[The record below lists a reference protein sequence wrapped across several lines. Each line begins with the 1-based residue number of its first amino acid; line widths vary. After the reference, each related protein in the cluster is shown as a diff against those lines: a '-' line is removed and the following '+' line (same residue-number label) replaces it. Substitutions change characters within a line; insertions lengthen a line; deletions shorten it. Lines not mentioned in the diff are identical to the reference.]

1 MEYYELKKEKNIYSA
16 ESVTE
21 GHPDK
26 LCDYISDK
34 ILDYIL
40 TLDSNAYVGCEVIIS
55 NNKIVVF
62 GQVTSNVEINY
73 KQVVLNSLIE
83 LGYDNPEN
91 GIDLSTYQI
100 EVDINN
106 QSTDIAKGVQCDEG
120 AGDQGIMFGFAC
132 NETIEMMPLPIVLS
146 HRLTKRL
153 ADVRKQGLV
162 DYIRPDGKALVSVEY
177 VNEKIKRID
186 NVIISIQHSENVNIE
201 EVREF
206 VLNNVIKVVLPNE
219 LLDEKTKYYINPTG
233 RFVIGG
239 PQGDSGL
246 TGRKIMVDTY
256 GSYARHGGGAFSGK
270 DPSKVDRSAAYMA
283 RYIAKNLVA
292 TGLISKVEIGLSYAI
307 GKSEP
312 TSIFVN
318 SYGQKFDS
326 GMINSDD
333 IIKMIKE
340 VFSLK
345 VKDIIALT
353 WWSQPVAIF
362 NTKNRI
368 KDITTANQL
377 KAISDKWCKAD
388 DLDEY
393 DNKILEKDVLGFGV
407 IGKRLAIEYF
417 DKEN

>member
-270 DPSKVDRSAAYMA
+270 DPSKVDRSAAYFA
-283 RYIAKNLVA
+283 RYIAKNIVK
-292 TGLISKVEIGLSYAI
+292 SEIADKCEVQLAYAI
-307 GKSEP
+307 GKAEP
-312 TSIFVN
+312 VSVFVN
-318 SYGQKFDS
+318 TYGTGKISDEELTGIILDSFD
-326 GMINSDD
+326 MRPAA
-333 IIKMIKE
+333 IIEKLDLRKPIYKKTAAYGHFGREDMGFKWE
-340 VFSLK
+340 
-345 VKDIIALT
+345 LT
-353 WWSQPVAIF
+353 DMAD
-362 NTKNRI
+362 T
-368 KDITTANQL
+368 L
-377 KAISDKWCKAD
+377 KAKA
-388 DLDEY
+388 
-393 DNKILEKDVLGFGV
+393 NI
-407 IGKRLAIEYF
+407 
-417 DKEN
+417 

>member
-1 MEYYELKKEKNIYSA
+1 MEYYELKKEKKIYSA

-34 ILDYIL
+34 ILDNIL
-40 TLDSNAYVGCEVIIS
+40 ALDSNAYVGCEVIIS

-132 NETIEMMPLPIVLS
+132 NETIEMMPFPIVLS

-153 ADVRKQGLV
+153 TDVRKQGLV
-162 DYIRPDGKALVSVEY
+162 DYLRPDGKALVSVEY

-219 LLDEKTKYYINPTG
+219 LLDDKTKYYINPTG

-318 SYGQKFDS
+318 SYGEKFDS
-326 GMINSDD
+326 GMINGDD
-333 IIKMIKE
+333 IIEMIKE
-340 VFSLK
+340 VFPLK
-345 VKDIIALT
+345 VKDII
-353 WWSQPVAIF
+353 
-362 NTKNRI
+362 
-368 KDITTANQL
+368 
-377 KAISDKWCKAD
+377 
-388 DLDEY
+388 
-393 DNKILEKDVLGFGV
+393 
-407 IGKRLAIEYF
+407 EYF
-417 DKEN
+417 DLRRPIYSKITNYGHFGKESLPWEKNDKVSDIKKYFTKTKGIIFIN

>member
-120 AGDQGIMFGFAC
+120 AGDQGIIFGFAC

-162 DYIRPDGKALVSVEY
+162 DYLRPDGKALVSVEY

-345 VKDIIALT
+345 VKDII
-353 WWSQPVAIF
+353 
-362 NTKNRI
+362 
-368 KDITTANQL
+368 
-377 KAISDKWCKAD
+377 
-388 DLDEY
+388 
-393 DNKILEKDVLGFGV
+393 
-407 IGKRLAIEYF
+407 EYF
-417 DKEN
+417 NLRRPIYSKITNYGHFGKENLPWEKLDKVSDIKKYFTKTKGIIFINKNK